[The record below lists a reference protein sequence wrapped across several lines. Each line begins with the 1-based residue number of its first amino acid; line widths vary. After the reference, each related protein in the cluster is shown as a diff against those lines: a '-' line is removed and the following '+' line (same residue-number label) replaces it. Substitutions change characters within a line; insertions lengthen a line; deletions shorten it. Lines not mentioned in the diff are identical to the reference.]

1 MRWKLIGL
9 VIFAVLVTIFTLV
22 NSSIVAVNFL
32 FVKTE
37 VNLVLVILL
46 SLLLGM
52 ILMAILW
59 SIYAWKMHGD
69 MQKLK
74 AELSTLENGSITKDA
89 TMNNGD

>member
-22 NSSIVAVNFL
+22 NSSIVTVNFL
-32 FVKTE
+32 FVKTQ

-59 SIYAWKMHGD
+59 SLYAWKMYGNI
-69 MQKLK
+69 QKLK
-74 AELSTLENGSITKDA
+74 AELRTVESNSTTTEVTI
-89 TMNNGD
+89 NNEE

>member
-22 NSSIVAVNFL
+22 NSSIVTVNFL
-32 FVKTE
+32 FVKTQ

-59 SIYAWKMHGD
+59 SLYAWKMHGNI
-69 MQKLK
+69 QKLR
-74 AELSTLENGSITKDA
+74 AELRTVESNSTTTEV
-89 TMNNGD
+89 TMNNEE

>member
-1 MRWKLIGL
+1 MRWKVIGL
-9 VIFAVLVTIFTLV
+9 VVFAVLVTIFTLV
-22 NSSIVAVNFL
+22 NSSIVTVNFL

-59 SIYAWKMHGD
+59 SLYAWKMRGT

-74 AELSTLENGSITKDA
+74 AELRALENNTTPTDFK
-89 TMNNGD
+89 MNNGE